1 MGQGGRDSGVAV
13 PEQWGELP
21 GDPGQGSGRGASS
34 LHPARSTHPPARRTT
49 APPVQGAAP
58 AAAGRPVTVGVITPF
73 LDGSFW
79 NPVLMG

>member
-13 PEQWGELP
+13 PEQWGDLP

-34 LHPARSTHPPARRTT
+34 LPPARSTHPPARRTT

-58 AAAGRPVTVGVITPF
+58 AAADRPVTVGVITPF